1 MKRKIAL
8 ILVGI
13 MMLVC
18 SMNAPLYA
26 ASADYELYRWENI
39 LSVNGLITF
48 DKTAGNYSAIVSGAS
63 GVTKIT
69 ATATLYYKN
78 SSGDWVKTS
87 TKWTHNVDGSRL
99 LIEEDFTGVS
109 GREYKVELEATVYK
123 NGYGEKVTKTS
134 TKTCP

>member
-78 SSGDWVKTS
+78 SSGDWVS
-87 TKWTHNVDGSRL
+87 D
-99 LIEEDFTGVS
+99 
-109 GREYKVELEATVYK
+109 VYQMD
-123 NGYGEKVTKTS
+123 T
-134 TKTCP
+134 